1 MATNEQI
8 RAAEDALFVSTP
20 EAQAYRTDENLDL
33 LFAYIQDAWGEVA
46 TANAACWEIAFK
58 ALQGKLKKIPG
69 YKPPVS
75 AEMRAR
81 IANTPSYQ
89 HRELYAR
96 DEAYRIAFDQIA
108 AEEADRQE
116 LLAWARVYRTMADN
130 DPNEVTRRYAEEPGF
145 AEAVQKLIDEGLI

>member
-8 RAAEDALFVSTP
+8 QAAEDALFVSTP

-58 ALQGKLKKIPG
+58 ALRSKLKRLPG
-69 YKPPVS
+69 YQTPVS
-75 AEMRAR
+75 DEMRAR

-96 DEAYRIAFDQIA
+96 DEAYRVAFNQIA
-108 AEEADRQE
+108 AEDAE
-116 LLAWARVYRTMADN
+116 LKKNPWLRITAEQYKN
-130 DPNEVTRRYAEEPGF
+130 FDPNWAAQKWADDEQFRGIVDGF
-145 AEAVQKLIDEGLI
+145 IARGEI